1 MFLNAPY
8 LYLENERGEPHGFGL
23 LANVDLH
30 LQFNGKTSQN
40 QQSLKWVLSQLV
52 IFETNQNESEKFVC

>member
-8 LYLENERGEPHGFGL
+8 LYLENEYRKPHGFIL

-40 QQSLKWVLSQLV
+40 KWVLSQLV